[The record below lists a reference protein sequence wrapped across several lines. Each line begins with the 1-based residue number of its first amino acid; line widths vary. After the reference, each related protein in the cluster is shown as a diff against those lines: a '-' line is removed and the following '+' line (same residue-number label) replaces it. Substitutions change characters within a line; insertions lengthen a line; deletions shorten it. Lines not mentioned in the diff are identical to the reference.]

1 VKRLFA
7 VAGLALV
14 LLAACGG
21 TDRPEGAVERWL
33 VSLNQGKAGEPEK
46 YAVASVTNT
55 VLPNW
60 KTCDPGSLDVT
71 EVGQHA
77 AGQAG
82 SVLVPYRIEYA
93 SDLTSC
99 DTSLKPAAPLNGAA
113 VVRMEGGEWRVTALD
128 TRSASSPL
136 KVPSEGGNPI
146 GNAPATT
153 WLLTILASLGL
164 MLIVAVVIRLQPD
177 PAPLPLETRP

>member
-21 TDRPEGAVERWL
+21 TDRPEGVVERWL
-33 VSLNQGKAGEPEK
+33 VSVNQGKAGEPEK
-46 YAVASVTNT
+46 YAVPAVTDT

-60 KTCDPGSLDVT
+60 HTCDPGSLDVI

-77 AGQAG
+77 AGQSG

-93 SDLTSC
+93 SDLSSC
-99 DTSLKPAAPLNGAA
+99 DTDLKPTAPLDGAA
-113 VVRMEGGEWRVTALD
+113 VVRPEGGTWRVTALD
-128 TRSASSPL
+128 TRTASSPL
-136 KVPSEGGNPI
+136 KVPSEGGEPI
-146 GNAPATT
+146 GNAPSTT

-164 MLIVAVVIRLQPD
+164 MAIVAVVIRLQPK